1 LRLNPKN
8 SWTVSLARELLPH
21 MTLRSVMRFRD
32 FSLREGSGRLRG
44 GELLEL
50 QMKSPVGQK
59 LFLREVGSDVL
70 TFQEVLLEE
79 VYGGVVE
86 HVGGCRTIV
95 DLGANIGLASLYFS
109 AHYPDCRIFAVEPNP
124 DTYRVLTL
132 NMEGLVRAGR
142 CQTFPGAVWGSESEL
157 VASPEWSQG
166 RFSRFAMTEGAGAAE
181 GGGYGASIKGLPIDR
196 LFEAAGFERVDLLKS
211 DIEGAEVELF
221 KGDLGWLD
229 RVGAIA
235 IEFHGDSREST
246 RFDEVVGARG
256 FRVLDAG
263 GHTVLAVREG

>member
-1 LRLNPKN
+1 MRLNPKN

-32 FSLREGSGRLRG
+32 FSLREGQGRLRG

-59 LFLREVGSDVL
+59 LFLREVGSDAL
-70 TFQEVLLEE
+70 TFQEVLLEG
-79 VYGGVVE
+79 VYSGVVE
-86 HVGGCRTIV
+86 HVRGCRTIV

-157 VASPEWSQG
+157 VAAADWSQG
-166 RFSRFAMTEGAGAAE
+166 RFSRFAMTEGAANAPAGD
-181 GGGYGASIKGLPIDR
+181 GASIKGLPIDK
-196 LFEAAGFERVDLLKS
+196 LFEVAGFERVDLLKS

-235 IEFHGDSREST
+235 IEFHGDSRAST
-246 RFDEVVGARG
+246 RFDEVVAARG

-263 GHTVLAVREG
+263 GHTVLALREG

>member
-1 LRLNPKN
+1 MN
-8 SWTVSLARELLPH
+8 SWTLSLTRELLPR

-32 FSLREGSGRLRG
+32 FSLREGQGRLRG

-50 QMKSPVGQK
+50 QMKSPLGGK

-79 VYGGVVE
+79 VYRGVVE
-86 HVGGCRTIV
+86 KVGACRTV
-95 DLGANIGLASLYFS
+95 LDLGANIGLASLYFS
-109 AHYPDCRIFAVEPNP
+109 AHYPGCRVFAVEPNP
-124 DTYRVLTL
+124 DTYRVLSL
-132 NMEGLVRAGR
+132 NLEGLAREGRAR
-142 CQTFPGAVWGSESEL
+142 TFRGAVWGSEREL
-157 VASPEWSQG
+157 VTDPGWTQD
-166 RFSRFAMTEGAGAAE
+166 RFSRFAMTEGGGAGAAAAGGE
-181 GGGYGASIKGLPIDR
+181 GIKGLPIDR
-196 LFEAAGFERVDLLKS
+196 LIEEAGFERVDLLKS

-235 IEFHGDSREST
+235 IEFHGDSRATT
-246 RFDEVVGARG
+246 RFDEVTRRRG
-256 FRVLDAG
+256 FRVHDAG